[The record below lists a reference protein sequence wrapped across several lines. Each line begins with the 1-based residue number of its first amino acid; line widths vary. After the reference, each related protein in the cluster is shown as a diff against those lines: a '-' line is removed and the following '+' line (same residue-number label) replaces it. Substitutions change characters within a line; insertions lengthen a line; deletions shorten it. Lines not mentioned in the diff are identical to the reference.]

1 MNLLC
6 VERNGMHF
14 RFCKFEGERTV
25 SGWEERKD
33 PSSRASCWLQA
44 EIDPGEALTPVVF
57 SFLPL

>member
-1 MNLLC
+1 
-6 VERNGMHF
+6 MHF